1 MPDTTHDKRLHRFNR
16 LFELIRQRDAALAVQ
31 HRLHACDKIQAF
43 DVDEH
48 QAFVADAVASLQRR
62 QRQTAIF

>member
-31 HRLHACDKIQAF
+31 HRLHACDKIPSF
-43 DVDEH
+43 PVDEH

>member
-31 HRLHACDKIQAF
+31 HRLHACDTTPSLLS
-43 DVDEH
+43 DEH